1 MSAIVLAEA
10 AGTEAEFLACIS
22 VGTGTK
28 CLPASS
34 IPKCRGT
41 VLHDSHAEV
50 LALRAFNLFLLS
62 EIQHILQIKDYK
74 SRWVEYQGGPSLA
87 SQKKPFILRPTV
99 GIHLFS
105 TEAPCGDASM
115 GLLIESKSQDNNE
128 SWPEPLSAAPR
139 LHGRGYFSILGAVR
153 RKPSRGDAEPTL
165 SKSCTDKLALKQF
178 TSALSFPATLFV
190 EKTANAFI
198 KSIILPADK
207 FEAEGFERAFGP
219 SGRLCKSPTLQAAQH
234 FQVEPLPLGA
244 LDFPF
249 SKILATADSPS
260 TRATNVS
267 ALWVEG
273 RPGQNGLVNETLVNG
288 VKQGSKQFSEH
299 NFKMSAVSRKRMW
312 QRARQ
317 LVSMLQERQ
326 EELKID
332 YTMLSPLEDAVFSR
346 TYQEAKGGKVDSNR
360 AAAKR
365 YVIETLGG
373 WHRNEGDEDW
383 GL

>member
-1 MSAIVLAEA
+1 MSAIVLVEA

-22 VGTGTK
+22 IGTGTK
-28 CLPASS
+28 CLPALF

-50 LALRAFNLFLLS
+50 LALRAFNVFLLS
-62 EIQHILQIKDYK
+62 EMNHVLQMKDYE

-87 SQKKPFILRPTV
+87 SQTKPFILRPTV
-99 GIHLFS
+99 SIHMFS

-128 SWPEPLSAAPR
+128 SWPEPLSATRR

-178 TSALSFPATLFV
+178 TSALSFPASLFV

-219 SGRLCKSPTLQAAQH
+219 SGRLCKSSTLQTAQH
-234 FQVEPLPLGA
+234 FQVEPLPLGS

-249 SKILATADSPS
+249 SKISTTADSPS
-260 TRATNVS
+260 AKASNVS

-273 RPGQNGLVNETLVNG
+273 LPGQNALVTETLVNG
-288 VKQGSKQFSEH
+288 VKQGSKQFSEQS
-299 NFKMSAVSRKRMW
+299 FKTSAV
-312 QRARQ
+312 
-317 LVSMLQERQ
+317 
-326 EELKID
+326 
-332 YTMLSPLEDAVFSR
+332 
-346 TYQEAKGGKVDSNR
+346 
-360 AAAKR
+360 
-365 YVIETLGG
+365 
-373 WHRNEGDEDW
+373 
-383 GL
+383 